1 VKFTFGQKSR
11 NRSGAADSIS
21 AATAT
26 PKNNSRF
33 VPGIPLFLKPVAAQA
48 KTSVKDSAWATPGI
62 KIKVVDDRHS
72 SEREAD
78 RLAEDSLSQ
87 PDSDADRER
96 RQSLSP
102 AKGNPVAPK
111 SSSVIRGPGEP
122 LPETERRHF
131 ESSMGVDFSNVR
143 VHRDSEAAGQA
154 ADLNSLAVTENQDIA
169 FAAGK
174 YQPSSGE
181 GRRLLGH
188 ELAHVKQQASGSVTG
203 LQRQPLPP
211 AAQPQTEPQGQQA
224 QPAGPQTET
233 ERPTDEFFAR
243 DEVELI
249 RGRAFTRYYQVSGT
263 VGIGARVIENIKS
276 NLLDASTRYHSAY
289 DGYATAI
296 RAAGQEARSQQQWF
310 DFFMGIAIGV
320 SAGVLSEWLFVAE
333 GASLALEMTVEVGAE
348 VAEGVTGAGLRASGL
363 TEFVG
368 QDLAPSR
375 DLDPM
380 VFDLEIY
387 RLLESLHR
395 KILSFAGYAD
405 AQFLINGAAEYAI
418 GEIRVHV
425 AGGQE
430 EMSESDLLD
439 LISALMR
446 ADSSSADLDRTMP
459 ALRSR
464 LQDIETRV
472 LSAPVQT
479 TQEMEQDIWILWMS
493 TILNRD
499 SNILDYDAIEDH
511 LASIGVLGP
520 NSRLGVD
527 FGWWTSEDDEL
538 AALEAARDQAT
549 RIRHR
554 NSELTRPEE

>member
-1 VKFTFGQKSR
+1 MKFTFGQKSR